1 MPPIQN
7 WFKSRKPLRVSR
19 KSYYEDIFG
28 EKNPEEE
35 LEGVHIIDS
44 DSDSD
49 PGVFSRRS
57 RRQGRKKP
65 RITLRQRE
73 KKQADRGNKIGTADG
88 DEAVAP
94 RVDRNTVVTIDDDS
108 DVEEQFVVDLQK
120 HARGPDN
127 KNNED
132 DIEGP
137 ESNQN
142 EIDAA
147 FMAEIKKSA
156 APPPPIDNGS
166 NDELLERINR
176 RAQEFAEQSPL
187 GPLESLED
195 AANPLPSIEQRDRE
209 TSDEPTG
216 RSSLGVPDDATDIGA
231 IDSVAVMGTGRTS
244 TTVAIREHSWDP
256 SQGSDY
262 VYSDEEAVN
271 GLEHAKPIYESLRN
285 DNDQDEDLHDTDDED
300 KESQVDKTQD
310 DETYDGGHIISD
322 VQRETNDGTAEL
334 FSTHEGSPVS
344 SKDDNDDN
352 NNREVIDLVSP
363 SSCSSEEPPIRRT
376 RSSRPSIYSLRN
388 GFDVTT
394 SPGFDETWPRK
405 TRPFG
410 LFASN
415 AKPSIEPDRELSDDT
430 PPRRLRDLVRK
441 RAREREEREIAKKKI
456 RYDLRPRR
464 QQDNN
469 EVSLSRGNASMA
481 ERLDSE
487 TDDAEGPRRV
497 TRSMTARTESLKKPI
512 PRFKAARKSAWPLVP
527 KDNSYRRKSAGQ
539 IVQVIVPKVVDRST
553 WSSTPSPRT
562 ERRQLPAINED
573 LVTFEGENKMEPALA
588 GKGIKRMTPNEEID
602 EEATV
607 SKNGKQNL
615 QFILID

>member
-1 MPPIQN
+1 M
-7 WFKSRKPLRVSR
+7 
-19 KSYYEDIFG
+19 
-28 EKNPEEE
+28 
-35 LEGVHIIDS
+35 
-44 DSDSD
+44 
-49 PGVFSRRS
+49 
-57 RRQGRKKP
+57 
-65 RITLRQRE
+65 
-73 KKQADRGNKIGTADG
+73 
-88 DEAVAP
+88 
-94 RVDRNTVVTIDDDS
+94 
-108 DVEEQFVVDLQK
+108 
-120 HARGPDN
+120 
-127 KNNED
+127 
-132 DIEGP
+132 
-137 ESNQN
+137 
-142 EIDAA
+142 
-147 FMAEIKKSA
+147 
-156 APPPPIDNGS
+156 
-166 NDELLERINR
+166 
-176 RAQEFAEQSPL
+176 
-187 GPLESLED
+187 ESLED

-344 SKDDNDDN
+344 SKDDDDDN

-527 KDNSYRRKSAGQ
+527 KDNSYGRKSAGQ
-539 IVQVIVPKVVDRST
+539 IVQVIVPKVVGRST

-573 LVTFEGENKMEPALA
+573 LVTFEDGLIPLPALA
-588 GKGIKRMTPNEEID
+588 GKGIKRMTP
-602 EEATV
+602 
-607 SKNGKQNL
+607 
-615 QFILID
+615 ILID